1 MSASKDLT
9 GQKFG
14 ILVVIEPAGNNPA
27 RHKLWRCA
35 CSCAGQ
41 FERVVAA
48 HDLTRGDAKS
58 CGCLRGRPGGVARP
72 PLPRPV
78 RPARPARP
86 PRGAPKA
93 TPRAAPKMPV
103 KDPARAFTPS
113 VCLAPVDALTPT
125 GTVRR
130 SVERMLRQYGA
141 ARY

>member
-14 ILVVIEPAGNNPA
+14 LLVVIERAGSNPA
-27 RHKLWRCA
+27 RNALWRCV
-35 CSCAGQ
+35 CSCPARN
-41 FERVVAA
+41 ERVVKTP
-48 HDLTRGDAKS
+48 DLSSGDTRS
-58 CGCLRGRPGGVARP
+58 CGCLRGRPGGITP
-72 PLPRPV
+72 PP
-78 RPARPARP
+78 RPARP
-86 PRGAPKA
+86 PQAAPKA

-141 ARY
+141 ARS

>member
-1 MSASKDLT
+1 MSATKDLT

-14 ILVVIEPAGNNPA
+14 LLVVIERAGSSPSGNA
-27 RHKLWRCA
+27 LWRCV
-35 CSCAGQ
+35 CSCPARN
-41 FERVVAA
+41 ERV
-48 HDLTRGDAKS
+48 
-58 CGCLRGRPGGVARP
+58 
-72 PLPRPV
+72 
-78 RPARPARP
+78 
-86 PRGAPKA
+86 
-93 TPRAAPKMPV
+93 V